1 MEKYGFVYLWYDK
14 KHKRFYLGCHWGD
27 ENDRYICSSVWMKRA
42 YNIRSQDFKRRVLI
56 RIYSNPQD
64 LFEEEYKWLSLIK
77 KEELGKKY
85 YNLVNFKIGNGNNFG
100 KTEEDRK
107 AAKIKGYVAA
117 KMRENCKENSKKG
130 IEKFKELLQSDP
142 IFREKFKQKLKNN
155 PNYINQLNSEEAIK
169 KKKETFKKISHQQ
182 GSKNSSFGTFWI
194 TDGISNKKWKNP
206 LGNLPEMFYKGRT
219 CN

>member
-1 MEKYGFVYLWYDK
+1 MYYI
-14 KHKRFYLGCHWGD
+14 GCHWGTED
-27 ENDRYICSSVWMKRA
+27 DRYICSSKWMKRT
-42 YNIRSQDFKRRVLI
+42 YKKRPQDFKRKILKTNIIER
-56 RIYSNPQD
+56 NF
-64 LFEEEYKWLSLIK
+64 LFEEEYKWLSMTK

-85 YNLVNFKIGNGNNFG
+85 YNLHNSIYPLNGFG

-155 PNYINQLNSEEAIK
+155 PNYINQLNSEEATK

-194 TDGISNKKWKNP
+194 TDGIFNKKWKNS
-206 LGNLPEMFYKGRT
+206 LGNLPEMFYKGRI
-219 CN
+219 CK